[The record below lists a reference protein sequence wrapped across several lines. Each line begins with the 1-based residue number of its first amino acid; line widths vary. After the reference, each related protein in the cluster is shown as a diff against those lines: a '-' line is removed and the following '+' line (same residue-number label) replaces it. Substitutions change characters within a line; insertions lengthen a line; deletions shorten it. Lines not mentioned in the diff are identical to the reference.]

1 MSETCICPECLVAR
15 PRILFSDGVCHIC
28 AGVEINPFSHR
39 AVTTKTA
46 PVKTPEQAK
55 KQQEQA
61 LRLQAEKER
70 AEKERQEAFDK
81 EQEARRELA
90 KREAARRNLLP
101 FVMYFNEDY
110 TPGWVH
116 ADICQRLERFS
127 KDVAEGKSPRLMLFM
142 PPRHGKQLADSTP
155 VLTIDGWKTHG
166 ELKVGDYVFH
176 HSGKPVRVMA
186 TSEKTPSDY
195 VVTFSNGERIRCH
208 GNHEW
213 AVRHD
218 RKKISVFTTLQ
229 LKDNLHRTEGRGKT
243 RYINQMPDIQPIHR
257 SRVDLELHPYVLG
270 LWLGDGSS
278 SKAAITHDVK
288 DQPMIDKVVSCGHAI
303 SSVCVHNTTGVITT
317 YFDGD
322 RKANGGYKDGRCGKM
337 MGLLR
342 GLNLINNKH
351 IPEKYF
357 LGSIEQRMELLA
369 GLIDS
374 DGCCDKNGR
383 IVVSTTNTAI
393 RDGVLRL
400 TTELGFR
407 SHYHTEEPVI
417 SSSGVQGRL
426 PVYCVGFNPTTQL
439 PQVIVRKIS
448 TRPGVRRAITIR
460 NIEYAP
466 NGEVGNCIQVDS
478 ADGLYLAGKKL
489 IPTHNS
495 EIASKTFPAWH
506 LGHHPNHDII
516 GCSYSAA
523 LAIDF
528 SRKVRGLVQDERYPN
543 IFKDTLMDE
552 TSQSAERWNTSTGGG
567 YVAAG
572 VQGPITG
579 RGAHIAVIDDPVK
592 DREAAESET
601 TRQAIKDWYSSTLYT
616 RLAPGGGILVIQTRW
631 HEDDLG
637 GWLLE
642 QMKEAEQEM
651 AETGEWPSDADRW
664 EVVRYPAIATHDEEY
679 RKSCEALHPERYPLK
694 SLNRIK
700 RTLIPRDWE
709 ALYQQNPVSA
719 DGDYFKKDNFILYD
733 TAPPLEALR
742 IYAAWDL
749 AIGQKT
755 TNDFTCG
762 VVVGID
768 RSNDIWVLHR
778 YYGRWG
784 SDQLIQQFFECQRVW
799 NPTLQ
804 GIEHGQIEMTLEP
817 FILKEMA
824 EKKQKFNYIKL
835 KTRGNDKMTR
845 ARPIQGRM
853 EQSRVHFP
861 RNAPWFQEMQNEMLA
876 FPSGKHDDQVDALA
890 WIGQMILMLTPQR
903 EKKPP
908 AKKGWRYKLRAENR
922 LTNTSGTSHMAS

>member
-39 AVTTKTA
+39 AVTTKPA

-116 ADICQRLERFS
+116 ADICQRLEQFS

-407 SHYHTEEPVI
+407 SYYHTEEPVI

-426 PVYCVGFNPTTQL
+426 PIYCVGFNPTTQL

-466 NGEVGNCIQVDS
+466 NGEVGNCIQADS
-478 ADGLYLAGKKL
+478 ADGLYLAG
-489 IPTHNS
+489 
-495 EIASKTFPAWH
+495 
-506 LGHHPNHDII
+506 
-516 GCSYSAA
+516 
-523 LAIDF
+523 
-528 SRKVRGLVQDERYPN
+528 
-543 IFKDTLMDE
+543 
-552 TSQSAERWNTSTGGG
+552 
-567 YVAAG
+567 
-572 VQGPITG
+572 
-579 RGAHIAVIDDPVK
+579 
-592 DREAAESET
+592 
-601 TRQAIKDWYSSTLYT
+601 
-616 RLAPGGGILVIQTRW
+616 
-631 HEDDLG
+631 
-637 GWLLE
+637 
-642 QMKEAEQEM
+642 
-651 AETGEWPSDADRW
+651 
-664 EVVRYPAIATHDEEY
+664 
-679 RKSCEALHPERYPLK
+679 
-694 SLNRIK
+694 
-700 RTLIPRDWE
+700 
-709 ALYQQNPVSA
+709 
-719 DGDYFKKDNFILYD
+719 
-733 TAPPLEALR
+733 
-742 IYAAWDL
+742 
-749 AIGQKT
+749 
-755 TNDFTCG
+755 
-762 VVVGID
+762 
-768 RSNDIWVLHR
+768 
-778 YYGRWG
+778 
-784 SDQLIQQFFECQRVW
+784 
-799 NPTLQ
+799 
-804 GIEHGQIEMTLEP
+804 
-817 FILKEMA
+817 
-824 EKKQKFNYIKL
+824 
-835 KTRGNDKMTR
+835 
-845 ARPIQGRM
+845 
-853 EQSRVHFP
+853 
-861 RNAPWFQEMQNEMLA
+861 
-876 FPSGKHDDQVDALA
+876 
-890 WIGQMILMLTPQR
+890 
-903 EKKPP
+903 
-908 AKKGWRYKLRAENR
+908 
-922 LTNTSGTSHMAS
+922 